1 MEETKKGSGTTDLTV
16 GRPLTQILKFALP
29 LVLGTL
35 FQQLYS
41 FADTVIVGRCLGTD
55 ALGAV
60 GTTYSL
66 NFLIL
71 GFVLGSCTGF
81 GIPVAQS
88 FGARDSEDMHKYLF
102 NGAVLCVVLSVVFT
116 IVTTLTA
123 APLLQLIH
131 TPAELFPDAVAYIRI
146 IFLGIPATMLFNYT
160 STVLHSLGDSQHPFY
175 FLLISSFLNIG
186 LDWLFI
192 VPLGMGVEGAA
203 IATVVSQ
210 LFSGLLCTWWFFTRV
225 EGIHFTRENCVLSA
239 GHCGRLAYIGLP
251 MGFEYSVSA
260 IGAFIM
266 QDAINLLGSTAVAA
280 QTAGEK
286 IRQMFTVPMA
296 SVGTAMATYV
306 GQNHGAHRTDRV
318 RQGIRDGCIL
328 QLCYCAAAWV
338 VLFFVKGWAV
348 GLVLGDADPAVTS
361 GAVEYLTVISVLFC
375 HQRPARWSSVNTCRV
390 LGYSVQAVISGVGEL
405 IGRALCGWL
414 AVHSL
419 GYFGICIANPIAW
432 GLALLYC
439 VFMVTRVLKKRTHK
453 NTPLRPCIST
463 AERGVFMRSINKVH
477 EHRAEHCGQHTGH
490 GDRQAAHGT
499 FHLTHLQGLAGAHG
513 MGRGADADAL
523 CDGVGD
529 VEELADHLGQ
539 QVARDAGEDDDGTRQ
554 GCDAAQLSG
563 DVHADGR
570 GDGLRQEGGV
580 LLPGE
585 AQREG
590 QSQSAAQAHQ
600 RTH

>member
-1 MEETKKGSGTTDLTV
+1 MISLVADQTRREHVKLMEKTKKGSGTTDLTV
-16 GRPLTQILKFALP
+16 GRPLPQILKFALP

-41 FADTVIVGRCLGTD
+41 FVDTVIVGRCLGTD

-146 IFLGIPATMLFNYT
+146 IFLGIPATVLFNYT

-266 QDAINLLGSTAVAA
+266 QDAINLLGSTRPWPPRPPVRRFARCSPCPWQAWA
-280 QTAGEK
+280 RLWQLMSART
-286 IRQMFTVPMA
+286 TVPTALTA
-296 SVGTAMATYV
+296 SGRAS
-306 GQNHGAHRTDRV
+306 
-318 RQGIRDGCIL
+318 RDGCIL
-328 QLCYCAAAWV
+328 QLCYCAAA
-338 VLFFVKGWAV
+338 LGGALLRQ
-348 GLVLGDADPAVTS
+348 GLGRGPCSGRCRPAVTS

-375 HQRPARWSSVNTCRV
+375 INGLLMVFRNTLQG

-419 GYFGICIANPIAW
+419 GYFGIWALANPIAW

-439 VFMVTRVLKKRTHK
+439 VFMVTRVLKKE
-453 NTPLRPCIST
+453 N
-463 AERGVFMRSINKVH
+463 A
-477 EHRAEHCGQHTGH
+477 
-490 GDRQAAHGT
+490 
-499 FHLTHLQGLAGAHG
+499 
-513 MGRGADADAL
+513 
-523 CDGVGD
+523 
-529 VEELADHLGQ
+529 
-539 QVARDAGEDDDGTRQ
+539 
-554 GCDAAQLSG
+554 
-563 DVHADGR
+563 
-570 GDGLRQEGGV
+570 
-580 LLPGE
+580 
-585 AQREG
+585 
-590 QSQSAAQAHQ
+590 
-600 RTH
+600 